1 MRKLSRHFTDRS
13 PLASEKSSGSTRR
26 RRLRRRSLSRDVDR
40 RSHREEWEVGRRKDK
55 DCPAANDAE
64 IRARLAESEASDRFA
79 AGPFLTTRNHETL
92 VSPNR
97 DAPTPPRRE
106 IFASGR
112 RRTRKKWPFLRNI
125 HEGTH
130 PCSVSRNRS
139 SLSSMLVRR
148 REIPS
153 TYEPRGPASK
163 SHRDTIKVGS
173 ERANRLRIRIVRA
186 GSGQR

>member
-13 PLASEKSSGSTRR
+13 PLASKKSSGSTRR

-64 IRARLAESEASDRFA
+64 IRARLAESGASDRFA

-97 DAPTPPRRE
+97 DAPTPPR
-106 IFASGR
+106 
-112 RRTRKKWPFLRNI
+112 
-125 HEGTH
+125 
-130 PCSVSRNRS
+130 SRNFR
-139 SLSSMLVRR
+139 
-148 REIPS
+148 
-153 TYEPRGPASK
+153 
-163 SHRDTIKVGS
+163 VG
-173 ERANRLRIRIVRA
+173 EEANEEEVALLT
-186 GSGQR
+186 

>member
-26 RRLRRRSLSRDVDR
+26 RRLRPFLVDR

-97 DAPTPPRRE
+97 DAPTPPR
-106 IFASGR
+106 
-112 RRTRKKWPFLRNI
+112 
-125 HEGTH
+125 
-130 PCSVSRNRS
+130 SRNFR
-139 SLSSMLVRR
+139 
-148 REIPS
+148 
-153 TYEPRGPASK
+153 
-163 SHRDTIKVGS
+163 VG
-173 ERANRLRIRIVRA
+173 EEANEEEVALLT
-186 GSGQR
+186 